1 MADRRALN
9 QCPSFLVRP
18 ALPARYETVE
28 ALENQELSCLITPIA
43 ALTSSHNNPEGS
55 YSLIR
60 EIFGVEE
67 KSCIKDCREEER
79 GCSREGAT
87 IDLILSL
94 DRRHFVEARA
104 SVVGEAGRE
113 DPMVGSGEEEATEE
127 MLVAGGKNEV
137 MGAEGN
143 N

>member
-1 MADRRALN
+1 MADKRALN
-9 QCPSFLVRP
+9 RCPSFLVRP

-79 GCSREGAT
+79 GRSREGAT
-87 IDLILSL
+87 IESISSSDQ
-94 DRRHFVEARA
+94 RCFVEVGA
-104 SVVGEAGRE
+104 SAVGEAGQE
-113 DPMVGSGEEEATEE
+113 DPMVGSGEEEATKE
-127 MLVAGGKNEV
+127 MLVAGEKNEV
-137 MGAEGN
+137 MGAEGSS
-143 N
+143 